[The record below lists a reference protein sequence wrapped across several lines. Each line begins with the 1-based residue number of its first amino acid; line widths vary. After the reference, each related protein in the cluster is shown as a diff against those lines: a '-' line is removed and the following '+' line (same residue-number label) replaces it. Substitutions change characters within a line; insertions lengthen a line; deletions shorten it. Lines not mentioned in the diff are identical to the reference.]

1 MKLLY
6 SSWMQELDA
15 DTISDIGIPSIV
27 LMENASRGAA
37 RFFKEE
43 FPPERYPNVI
53 VVVGKGNNGG
63 DGLAVGRILHQGGYN
78 VAFIL
83 LAPPETLNP
92 DPAVNFNII
101 RKLNLRYSVI
111 NDAEALTDVFDRY
124 TSHDTFLID
133 ALFGTGINKPVKEG
147 LYADVIRAVN
157 GSGFEIA
164 ALDVPSGLSE
174 SFLPGTGEQVTASV
188 TATFQSLKIAHIHPD
203 GSKYCGKIRVLDI
216 GIPREFFQ
224 REKYYIDLILPDHFK
239 QLFKKREV
247 DAHKGHFGHV
257 LTISGSLEKP
267 GAGILSAFSVLKSGA
282 GLSTAAVF
290 FENPLAAVTAHP
302 EIMTLIYKKSS
313 DLLTRLAEFN
323 TVLMGPG
330 LGDSDTTFD
339 IVSSMLKH
347 SSAPLVL
354 DADALNVL
362 RDRREVLKQKRDIP
376 VIITPHPAEF
386 SRISGLAMKKI
397 RENRIGVSRD
407 FAREYAVYVVL
418 KGHHTVI
425 ATPTG
430 RVYINQSGNPGMATA
445 GSGDVLCGMLAGM
458 IAQFSPAHSLDQ
470 ILQAGVFLHGYA
482 ADLAAEKTGEVS
494 LTATDII
501 DHIPAA
507 IRGLDAYK
515 SAFQFA

>member
-15 DTISDIGIPSIV
+15 ETINNVGIPSIV
-27 LMENASRGAA
+27 LMENASRAAA

-43 FPPERYPNVI
+43 FPPERYANVI
-53 VVVGKGNNGG
+53 IVVGKGNNGG

-78 VAFIL
+78 VEFIL
-83 LAPPETLNP
+83 LAPPERLNP

-101 RKLNLRYSVI
+101 KNLHLPYSVI
-111 NDAEALTDVFDRY
+111 KNVEALSGLFDRY
-124 TSHDTFLID
+124 TPHDTFLID
-133 ALFGTGINKPVKEG
+133 AIFGTGIGKPVKEG
-147 LYADVIRAVN
+147 LYADIIRAMN

-164 ALDVPSGLSE
+164 AIDIPSGLSE
-174 SFLPGTGEQVTASV
+174 SFLPGTGEHITASV
-188 TATFQSLKIAHIHPD
+188 TATFQGLKVAHIHPD
-203 GSKYCGKIRVLDI
+203 GNKYCGKIRVLDI
-216 GIPREFFQ
+216 GIPRQFLK

-239 QLFKKREV
+239 HLFKKREV

-267 GAGILSAFSVLKSGA
+267 GAGILSAFSALKAGA
-282 GLSTAAVF
+282 GLCTAAVL
-290 FENPLAAVTAHP
+290 FENRAVAVTAHP
-302 EIMTLIYKKSS
+302 ELMSLIYKKSS

-323 TVLMGPG
+323 SILVGPG
-330 LGDSDTTFD
+330 LGISDTTFD

-362 RDRREVLKQKRDIP
+362 RDRREVLKQKSDIP

-386 SRISGLAMKKI
+386 SRISGLTMKEI

-407 FAREYAVYVVL
+407 FAMEYNVYVVL

-445 GSGDVLCGMLAGM
+445 GSGDVLCG
-458 IAQFSPAHSLDQ
+458 
-470 ILQAGVFLHGYA
+470 
-482 ADLAAEKTGEVS
+482 EKTGEVS
-494 LTATDII
+494 LTAADII

-507 IRGLDAYK
+507 IRCLDGYT